1 MEPEREHRACAG
13 DRGAAAADT
22 GEGEGLPRGR
32 DEEGSDSITDM
43 LEALRKEINADTER
57 IIKQHD
63 QTTMASV
70 ARLVRTQGEQNDA
83 KFAYVRADISAVA
96 ERARAL
102 ERERAEMRVD
112 LARVSAGLALA
123 ERNYPIVG
131 SDPSYDREL
140 DPTLLRIHTKEP
152 VSRADMLSLVREKLV
167 APAGVPD
174 AEAILEE
181 TADSAKDF
189 VLRFLG
195 GPWLAASRAR
205 DANGCLRGPNGWERI
220 NVKSVAGPLVPV
232 YVGSVDMRRDTT
244 PHPTPHSPHPE
255 LRRALDGTYYTRS
268 AFFKWYGT
276 NEVWENAKPVV
287 LAWDGRVSSTAE
299 ATSPAARSHPQPS
312 SAGQPACAAPRLSVQ
327 SAPCLATQLSASKF
341 LDTLEE
347 ATYKHEAN
355 PTQVTLLR
363 ELVNSLSSGDLLLM
377 PTDEVWHLDEDQQ
390 EEKAIAKLD
399 KLIELVVNIRTAWI
413 ASPEG
418 EFARMSGHELQAAAE
433 ALLNSM
439 SREKRAEYDFCF
451 QARGS
456 QRFLFAL
463 LRQPSFF
470 NAEDLEKL
478 LEEWANIKTVQ
489 STRQPSKRA
498 KGARSSKP
506 SRRQSCRTYACES
519 IANA

>member
-70 ARLVRTQGEQNDA
+70 ARLVR
-83 KFAYVRADISAVA
+83 
-96 ERARAL
+96 AL

-140 DPTLLRIHTKEP
+140 DPTLLRIHTKEQ

-244 PHPTPHSPHPE
+244 PHPTPHSPQH
-255 LRRALDGTYYTRS
+255 GI
-268 AFFKWYGT
+268 
-276 NEVWENAKPVV
+276 
-287 LAWDGRVSSTAE
+287 
-299 ATSPAARSHPQPS
+299 
-312 SAGQPACAAPRLSVQ
+312 
-327 SAPCLATQLSASKF
+327 SASTRWNI
-341 LDTLEE
+341 LYAVCVL
-347 ATYKHEAN
+347 
-355 PTQVTLLR
+355 Q
-363 ELVNSLSSGDLLLM
+363 M
-377 PTDEVWHLDEDQQ
+377 VWH
-390 EEKAIAKLD
+390 
-399 KLIELVVNIRTAWI
+399 
-413 ASPEG
+413 
-418 EFARMSGHELQAAAE
+418 
-433 ALLNSM
+433 
-439 SREKRAEYDFCF
+439 
-451 QARGS
+451 
-456 QRFLFAL
+456 
-463 LRQPSFF
+463 
-470 NAEDLEKL
+470 
-478 LEEWANIKTVQ
+478 
-489 STRQPSKRA
+489 
-498 KGARSSKP
+498 
-506 SRRQSCRTYACES
+506 
-519 IANA
+519 